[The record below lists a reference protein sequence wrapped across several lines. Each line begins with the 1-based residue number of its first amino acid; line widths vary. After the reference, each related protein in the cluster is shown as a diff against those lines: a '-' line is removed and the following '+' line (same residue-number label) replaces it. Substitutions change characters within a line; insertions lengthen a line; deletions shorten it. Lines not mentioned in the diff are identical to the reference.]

1 MKLILILQRGV
12 LFPQER
18 ADMPNKRKQGGFGL
32 IDVVL
37 ALSLTAVILATVI
50 PMSMNY
56 YKQKQVDEFITNIKG
71 LIVQMQLYQFHRTSK
86 EGYKSNPFFS
96 GYLDSWPASFDALML
111 DYGGA
116 FRELC
121 GPMNEEA
128 GICVRPDTLPF
139 TTEKLRFKQVMETTV
154 NKVFLVIP
162 TSTLPNDG
170 PRARW
175 GQPLLALPDAQ
186 LLDNGDIQI
195 LLRPLT
201 KTIMYDE
208 FLRKDGS
215 EHLTGDWDVGG
226 EHAITNA
233 KDYTIRNSDGS
244 QQLVSTGLVKILQ
257 VNHGDWIDKPKCPE
271 HQQPDLTL
279 SIHTVTIPNQYTLTG
294 SIKPYVLG
302 ESSSQWRAGLEVRVV
317 INSTGR
323 PHSIEDGVMTAFVQC
338 K

>member
-1 MKLILILQRGV
+1 
-12 LFPQER
+12 
-18 ADMPNKRKQGGFGL
+18 MPNKRKQGGFGL
-32 IDVVL
+32 MDVLL
-37 ALSLTAVILATVI
+37 ALSLTALVLITVI
-50 PMSMNY
+50 PMSMSY
-56 YKQKQVDEFITNIKG
+56 YKQKQVDEFMTNIKG

-86 EGYKSNPFFS
+86 EGYKSNPFFP
-96 GYLDSWPASFDALML
+96 GYMDSWPASFDALML

-128 GICVRPDTLPF
+128 GKCVRPDTLPF
-139 TTEKLRFKQVMETTV
+139 TTEKLSFKQVMETTV

-162 TSTLPNDG
+162 TSTLPDDG

-186 LLDNGDIQI
+186 LLDNGDIHI

-215 EHLTGDWDVGG
+215 VHLTGDWDVGG
-226 EHAITNA
+226 DYAITNA
-233 KDYTIRNSDGS
+233 KDYTIRNNDGS
-244 QQLVSTGLVKILQ
+244 QKLISRGLSNVFTLEHGDIVEKPSCPDNLEPSINLALGYIKVEGDYQLV
-257 VNHGDWIDKPKCPE
+257 
-271 HQQPDLTL
+271 
-279 SIHTVTIPNQYTLTG
+279 G
-294 SIKPYVLG
+294 SQKPYLIEAG
-302 ESSSQWRAGLEVRVV
+302 TNNSQWQVGLALRVKNLTTNKFNEL
-317 INSTGR
+317 NSGEILAIT
-323 PHSIEDGVMTAFVQC
+323 QC